1 MSKESHFNTKWR
13 PAMGWLYLTVCL
25 CDFILFPVLWNM
37 AQTIYLNQVVLT
49 QWNPLT
55 LQGAGFFH
63 IAMGAVLGIT
73 SYGRSQE
80 KIEDKKVISQSM
92 EQSFLKKQK
101 IKIDDQ
107 IG

>member
-1 MSKESHFNTKWR
+1 MSTQNKETGFNTKWR
-13 PAMGWLYLTVCL
+13 PAMGWLYLAVCAF
-25 CDFILFPVLWNM
+25 DFIIFPMLWNL
-37 AQTIYLNQVVLT
+37 AQATYLKQVVFT

-63 IAMGAVLGIT
+63 IAMGAVLGI
-73 SYGRSQE
+73 SAYGRTQE
-80 KIEDKKVISQSM
+80 KIEDKKITAQTIP
-92 EQSFLKKQK
+92 QQK